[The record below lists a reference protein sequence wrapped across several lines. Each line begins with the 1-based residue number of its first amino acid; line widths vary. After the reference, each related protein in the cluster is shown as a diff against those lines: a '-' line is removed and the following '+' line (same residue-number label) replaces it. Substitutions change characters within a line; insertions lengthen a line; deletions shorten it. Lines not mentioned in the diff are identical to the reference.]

1 MLALLDKKLE
11 TEKQTG
17 NNRQKTEKW
26 KPNYLLTKLI
36 TSQSL
41 TINQQNWSYL
51 RPPTKWPPQPH
62 LVGVEFFSLHGVRVL
77 DDFHELL
84 PKPVTVETLETNR
97 LSINTHKREI
107 ASYRKNKQQHKNKG
121 SNMHWV
127 GEYTLVFKAF
137 RIEKPTF
144 LRVQTHLTHLNLVR
158 IKYCIIY
165 FSLLSLNY
173 H

>member
-11 TEKQTG
+11 TENQTG

-62 LVGVEFFSLHGVRVL
+62 LVGVEFFSFHGVRVL
-77 DDFHELL
+77 DDFHKLL

-97 LSINTHKREI
+97 LSINTHIRDF
-107 ASYRKNKQQHKNKG
+107 ASYRKTNN
-121 SNMHWV
+121 N
-127 GEYTLVFKAF
+127 T
-137 RIEKPTF
+137 RT
-144 LRVQTHLTHLNLVR
+144 RVQTCIELVNTHWYSKLLEKKNPPENLVNQ
-158 IKYCIIY
+158 IESNTVSSIFIYC
-165 FSLLSLNY
+165 